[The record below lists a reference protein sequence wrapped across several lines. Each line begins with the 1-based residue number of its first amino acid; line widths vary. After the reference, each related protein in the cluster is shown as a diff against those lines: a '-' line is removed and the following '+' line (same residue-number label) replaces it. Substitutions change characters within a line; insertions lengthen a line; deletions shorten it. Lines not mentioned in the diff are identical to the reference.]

1 MSDKIPKL
9 ASPEKIL
16 PALIHHY
23 SLENPAA
30 SISDTTRLIE
40 LLSTLPSLSAE
51 DHLDTL
57 AVQLE
62 THDPDGVFSKD
73 DMAVISFVDLSVTE
87 VLTRADLGFKVE
99 SFIQNLAPGVA
110 ALGLTKDIDAVTD
123 AAISSLKPDAW
134 ITLSIMEGVQT
145 PCKLVAI
152 IASNQT
158 YIFANRA
165 GLKVAEYTASQLAH
179 MIVTENSE
187 ILDTGAEFESAL
199 ETVVS
204 GLRENKSKSYEELI
218 GDSS

>member
-1 MSDKIPKL
+1 MK
-9 ASPEKIL
+9 
-16 PALIHHY
+16 
-23 SLENPAA
+23 PAA
-30 SISDTTRLIE
+30 ETFKAHLLAVLKTVSNQNKKEKKLEVQQERRAVSQEYLLQRKEDLGKKLE
-40 LLSTLPSLSAE
+40 LLRRQAE
-51 DHLDTL
+51 KKKHRAMILRHK
-57 AVQLE
+57 VQ
-62 THDPDGVFSKD
+62 K
-73 DMAVISFVDLSVTE
+73 
-87 VLTRADLGFKVE
+87 KY
-99 SFIQNLAPGVA
+99 
-110 ALGLTKDIDAVTD
+110 D
-123 AAISSLKPDAW
+123 AAAATISTLKPDAW
-134 ITLSIMEGVQT
+134 LRLSIMEGVQT

-204 GLRENKSKSYEELI
+204 GLREDKSKSYEELT